1 MKLKKPIN
9 STSYNLFNENK
20 ATDSCKSNVIPN
32 DFELD
37 INAIQDGL
45 IPYRLEHNRFVPEK
59 VYHTM
64 VQNTAFN
71 NLELAALQTLYFSA
85 VPGVINLNQEQLHA
99 YGIIIASQLANPKKW
114 ASYPILD
121 KLHLSV
127 DITPKELEM
136 LLERAQSIATK
147 AGFNLTSKPPKRHN
161 GQFHEAVLTF
171 CSKEHK
177 DAKIYF
183 FLGDYAKSRRNPMNL
198 LRIELNP
205 ARHSRMELKRFFS
218 VLKQSKCLSDYKS
231 KMESAKVTRRD
242 LAVDLIFC
250 QMPLLIADK
259 SNVSDKY
266 ANHSTHKQKGS
277 TLVQTIIIGDKDRS
291 NTITYAKTEKL
302 LEQRTKRK
310 NLALPFMVNSDMNPI
325 SVARIEHRQK
335 KQQDGGTLLLSELD
349 KTSSQNM
356 FKSLRVYR
364 PELLK
369 TVPEELQSKVIRD
382 GYMVAMKKHNT
393 AAFLFRDN
401 FLKQFKMYINDEV
414 FMKMQKKILKEVKQ
428 CIISPDKNR

>member
-1 MKLKKPIN
+1 MKVRKSNKAIN
-9 STSYNLFNENK
+9 STIFNRLNESK
-20 ATDSCKSNVIPN
+20 VSKECKSN
-32 DFELD
+32 LASTD
-37 INAIQDGL
+37 IDIDIDDIQAG
-45 IPYRLEHNRFVPEK
+45 IIRYRLGHNRFVPEK
-59 VYHTM
+59 VYHKM
-64 VQNTAFN
+64 VKNTAFN

-85 VPGVINLNQEQLHA
+85 VPGAINLNEEQLHA
-99 YGIIIASQLANPKKW
+99 YGIIIASQLANPDKW
-114 ASYPILD
+114 ANYPVLD
-121 KLHLSV
+121 KLHLTV
-127 DITPKELEM
+127 DITPKELEI

-177 DAKIYF
+177 DAKIYL
-183 FLGDYAKSRRNPMNL
+183 FLGDYAESRRNPMNL

-205 ARHSRMELKRFFS
+205 ARHSKMELKRFFS
-218 VLKQSKCLSDYKS
+218 VLMQSKCLSDYKS

-250 QMPLLIADK
+250 QMPMLIADK

-277 TLVQTIIIGDKDRS
+277 TLVQTISIGNKDRS
-291 NTITYAKTEKL
+291 NTMIYAKTEKL
-302 LEQRTKRK
+302 LEMRTKGK
-310 NLALPFMVNSDMNPI
+310 NLELLLMVNSDMNPI

-335 KQQDGGTLLLSELD
+335 KQQDGGTLLLRELD
-349 KTSSQNM
+349 KTSSQNL
-356 FKSLRVYR
+356 FKSFRVYR
-364 PELLK
+364 PELLR
-369 TVPEELQSKVIRD
+369 TVPDELQSKVIRD

-393 AAFLFRDN
+393 AAFLLRDD
-401 FLKQFKMYINDEV
+401 FLKQFKMYINDKV

-428 CIISPDKNR
+428 CIISPD